1 MISTEHYNSISH
13 FHKSFPKP
21 IQTKMESTGQ
31 GLDYIL
37 DEGGS
42 NLSVGEKQLLCLGK
56 RHLRFYHNAQ
66 VF

>member
-1 MISTEHYNSISH
+1 MISTEHYNLICH
-13 FHKSFPKP
+13 FYESFPKP

-56 RHLRFYHNAQ
+56 RHLCFYVNA
-66 VF
+66 

>member
-1 MISTEHYNSISH
+1 M
-13 FHKSFPKP
+13 KP
-21 IQTKMESTGQ
+21 IQTKMKSTGQ

-56 RHLRFYHNAQ
+56 LNLRFDLYC
-66 VF
+66 VRVMKYRIEVTL

>member
-1 MISTEHYNSISH
+1 
-13 FHKSFPKP
+13 
-21 IQTKMESTGQ
+21 MESTGQ

-56 RHLRFYHNAQ
+56 SHPRSLPMRRGAKMGRICGDS
-66 VF
+66 VKVERS

>member
-1 MISTEHYNSISH
+1 
-13 FHKSFPKP
+13 
-21 IQTKMESTGQ
+21 MESTGQ

-56 RHLRFYHNAQ
+56 LNLRFDLYC
-66 VF
+66 VRVMKYRIEVTL

>member
-1 MISTEHYNSISH
+1 
-13 FHKSFPKP
+13 
-21 IQTKMESTGQ
+21 MESTGQ

-56 RHLRFYHNAQ
+56 SHPCPFWCVGGTKIGQIRGDSVKAEQ
-66 VF
+66 S

>member
-1 MISTEHYNSISH
+1 MSH
-13 FHKSFPKP
+13 FYESFPKP

-37 DEGGS
+37 DEGGQ

-56 RHLRFYHNAQ
+56 RHLRFNDNA
-66 VF
+66 